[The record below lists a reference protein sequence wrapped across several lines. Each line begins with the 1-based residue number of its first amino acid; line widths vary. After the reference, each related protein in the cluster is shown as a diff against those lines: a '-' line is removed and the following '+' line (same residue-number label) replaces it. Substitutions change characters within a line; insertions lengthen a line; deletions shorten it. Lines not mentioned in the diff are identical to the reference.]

1 MSVSSDTTMPLVSV
15 IMAVK
20 NGGDLVKEAID
31 SILIQSLTNF
41 EFIIINDGSTDE
53 TLGTLQA
60 YRDPRILVVSQ
71 ENQGLAKALNK
82 GLMLARGKY
91 IARQDHDDISL
102 PTRLEKQVQYLE
114 QHPRVGLLGTA
125 AQIWSLTGATG
136 RFHDHPSASGVLAFE
151 LLFNNPFVHTSWMFP
166 RKIIETVGLYT
177 TDPKREP
184 PEDYEFVSRVVRV
197 YEVANLV
204 ERLVIYRELKD
215 SLSSQIRPNQ
225 AEQVRTFAAR
235 LALISAENL
244 SNASGIALEDRRV
257 QNFGALTHGYFEGL
271 QGRIDFQE
279 IAQLLRLAEKKLT
292 QQYQDPLIAK
302 CLQQQLI
309 RLSYQCYA
317 ASDRSF
323 WSKCQYFFFGSGYQY
338 LYLKLKQ
345 KWLS

>member
-53 TLGTLQA
+53 TLRTLQA

-125 AQIWSLTGATG
+125 AQIWSLTGSTG

-151 LLFNNPFVHTSWMFP
+151 LLFNNPFVHT
-166 RKIIETVGLYT
+166 L
-177 TDPKREP
+177 
-184 PEDYEFVSRVVRV
+184 
-197 YEVANLV
+197 
-204 ERLVIYRELKD
+204 
-215 SLSSQIRPNQ
+215 SLIH
-225 AEQVRTFAAR
+225 
-235 LALISAENL
+235 I
-244 SNASGIALEDRRV
+244 
-257 QNFGALTHGYFEGL
+257 
-271 QGRIDFQE
+271 
-279 IAQLLRLAEKKLT
+279 
-292 QQYQDPLIAK
+292 
-302 CLQQQLI
+302 
-309 RLSYQCYA
+309 
-317 ASDRSF
+317 
-323 WSKCQYFFFGSGYQY
+323 
-338 LYLKLKQ
+338 
-345 KWLS
+345 